1 MPDSRVISPSSR
13 VLVPAILLLFAMGG
27 AVGAAGT
34 DSQVAN
40 GQMAGFGMT
49 LGIEEGLIVVKE
61 SEAGGVAHRSG
72 VRAGDTFLS
81 VDGVSLEGS
90 TLEQVHARL
99 VSARSDA
106 VSIMVRRKAGG
117 RQELRLKRPASATQP
132 PGRQPLTLRGSTA
145 SGIPGPQSSGRP
157 AVIGRSSVAVGDEL
171 IDFTLPRL
179 GGGEVKLSEYKG
191 KPILVDFWATWCGP
205 CRAEAPALAA
215 IYQRFGDTIQII
227 GVSLDY
233 APGLALQYVLQEGLT
248 YPQAISEG
256 WEDPVIQD
264 FGIHRTG
271 IPFNI
276 LYDGEGRVAAMDLHG
291 EPLAEALELLLREE

>member
-1 MPDSRVISPSSR
+1 M
-13 VLVPAILLLFAMGG
+13 
-27 AVGAAGT
+27 
-34 DSQVAN
+34 
-40 GQMAGFGMT
+40 
-49 LGIEEGLIVVKE
+49 
-61 SEAGGVAHRSG
+61 
-72 VRAGDTFLS
+72 
-81 VDGVSLEGS
+81 
-90 TLEQVHARL
+90 
-99 VSARSDA
+99 
-106 VSIMVRRKAGG
+106 
-117 RQELRLKRPASATQP
+117 
-132 PGRQPLTLRGSTA
+132 
-145 SGIPGPQSSGRP
+145 
-157 AVIGRSSVAVGDEL
+157 AVGDEL

-191 KPILVDFWATWCGP
+191 KPILLDFWATWCAP

-276 LYDGEGRVAAMDLHG
+276 LYDGKGRVAAMDLHG
-291 EPLAEALELLLREE
+291 EPLAEALELLLNEE

>member
-1 MPDSRVISPSSR
+1 MPHSRAISPSLR
-13 VLVPAILLLFAMGG
+13 VLVPAILLLM
-27 AVGAAGT
+27 AVGVEAAGT
-34 DSQVAN
+34 QVVD

-49 LGIEEGLIVVKE
+49 LAVQEGLIVVKE
-61 SEAGGVAHRSG
+61 SESGGVAHRFG
-72 VRAGDTFLS
+72 VRAGDTLLS
-81 VDGVSLEGS
+81 VDGVPLEGS

-99 VSARSDA
+99 MSSRSDA
-106 VSIMVRRKAGG
+106 VTLMVRRKAGG
-117 RQELRLKRPASATQP
+117 RQELRLKRPASVTEV
-132 PGRQPLTLRGSTA
+132 PGRQPLTLRGSTS

-157 AVIGRSSVAVGDEL
+157 AVISRSLVEVGDEM

-179 GGGEVKLSEYKG
+179 GGGEIKLSEYKG

-215 IYQRFGDTIQII
+215 IHERFGDSIQII

-233 APGLALQYVLQEGLT
+233 APGIALQYAQEAGLT

-256 WEDPVIQD
+256 WEDPVIQG

-276 LYDGEGRVAAMDLHG
+276 LYDGQGRVAAMDLHG
-291 EPLAEALELLLREE
+291 EPLARALELLLRKE